1 MSNAATLMRPMKRG
15 APEAP
20 TFIYHPTFETLDADD
35 LYGETP
41 DDLDRAVEYM
51 PDEITR
57 DHAQRMHYAAWQ
69 ASEALEPEEAR
80 DWRARYLELRDRIVV
95 GNRKLVFRAVRRWSA
110 QAHRAD
116 DLIGEC
122 YLVLIRAVGVYNPWL
137 GVRFSTYA
145 YTCLMRALS
154 RLSSRNLADRL
165 TNSLPLENLADSAS
179 DDETFT
185 DEAPSDRIRCLD
197 EYLRGDHPLLSNREK
212 TILLRRFSLS
222 RTHENQ
228 TLEAVGHDLGLSKER
243 VRQVQAIALDKLR
256 KALGCM

>member
-1 MSNAATLMRPMKRG
+1 MNEAPTLMRSLRRG

-20 TFIYHPTFETLDADD
+20 TFIFHPSFESLAADEQ
-35 LYGETP
+35 YGETP
-41 DDLDRAVEYM
+41 DLDRAADYM
-51 PDEITR
+51 ADDVTR
-57 DHAQRMHYAAWQ
+57 DHAQRMHYAAWR
-69 ASEALEPEEAR
+69 ASEADDPEEAGY
-80 DWRARYLELRDRIVV
+80 WRARYLELRDRIVV
-95 GNRKLVFRAVRRWSA
+95 GNRKLVFRAVRRWSNQA
-110 QAHRAD
+110 QRAD

-154 RLSSRNLADRL
+154 RLSTRNLADRL
-165 TNSLPLENLADSAS
+165 TNSLPLENLADNAS
-179 DDETFT
+179 NEDLAGDDG
-185 DEAPSDRIRCLD
+185 PSDRIRCLD
-197 EYLRGDHPLLSNREK
+197 EYLRGDHPLLSTREK

-222 RTHENQ
+222 RTNENQ

-256 KALGCM
+256 KALGRM